1 MYDSKYDLQTERITV
16 TIPKATLVKI
26 KRAAG
31 RRGVSKFL
39 AEAAKAHLARHELQR
54 WFDEMD
60 AKHGKA
66 PPSLVREIDRD
77 MRTIFG
83 MP

>member
-1 MYDSKYDLQTERITV
+1 MYDSKYDLLMERITV
-16 TIPKATLVKI
+16 TIPKATLAKI

-39 AEAAKAHLARHELQR
+39 TEAAKAHLARNELQR

-60 AKHGKA
+60 AKYGKA
-66 PPSLVREIDRD
+66 PASLVRRIDRD
-77 MRTIFG
+77 GRKIFG
-83 MP
+83 MR